1 MPRMTGPP
9 ARMAGRSAERV
20 TIRRAGRSD
29 VHEIAQLWE
38 AAGLTPS
45 RRGFRNEIAR
55 LRRRDPELLLIG
67 LAGGRMVGAIAGSFD
82 GRTAVVSRLAVAPD
96 ARRRGVG
103 TQLVSALCD
112 ALTALGAGADRLLV
126 VDDRE
131 AAEPFWS
138 SLGFSRGAATAA
150 FVRGG

>member
-1 MPRMTGPP
+1 MTGRP
-9 ARMAGRSAERV
+9 AHVAARSADRV
-20 TIRRAGRSD
+20 ALRRAGRSD
-29 VHEIAQLWE
+29 VHAIAQLWE
-38 AAGLTPS
+38 RAGLTPS

-55 LRRRDPELLLIG
+55 LRRRDPELLLIA

-103 TQLVSALCD
+103 TQLVAALCD
-112 ALTALGAGADRLLV
+112 QLTELGAGADRLLV
-126 VDDRE
+126 VDDSPSAE
-131 AAEPFWS
+131 AFWS

-150 FVRGG
+150 FVRGS